1 MNRVMPLIA
10 EQTAKCQAAEGE
22 DHCPVHGLA
31 KLGRSSCNNGK
42 SNVYP
47 CRDVDLQSFIS
58 LEDMGTEPNARGNDI
73 WGWTDETNGNEYAV
87 MCSTDGTAF
96 VDISVP
102 ENPKALGFM
111 EGHTVPSSWRDVKV
125 YKDHAFVVSEASNH
139 GMQIF
144 DLKRLRGLTDDKT
157 RQFTPDAFYDE
168 VTSSHNIVINEETG
182 YAYLV
187 GTRTCSGGLHMVDIR
202 NPKNPEFVGC
212 YSEGGYTH
220 DSECV
225 IYKGLDTRY
234 VGKEICF
241 NYNEDE
247 LVIADVTDKSN
258 VITISRTGYNDDQY
272 THQGWLTEDHTT
284 LLMNDE
290 LDELYGNNPHT
301 RTLIWSVF
309 DLENPINTGNYFAE
323 NTVIDHN
330 LYIKGN
336 LGYLSNYCDG
346 LRVFDVSAIKSANI
360 QEKAFYD
367 INPSCDTREFSGTW
381 SNFPYF
387 PSGNVIVSSIERGLF
402 VVKVN
407 KEVEA
412 AADARKAQIDEMYA
426 KGFSHSQVN
435 EAVGL
440 DSHIV
445 HTQDF
450 MMTMEAPAK
459 TSAKETSTG
468 TTTKSPTSSVVG
480 GVAGSL
486 ALVALVAA
494 VAYKG
499 RARLTQS
506 YTATGLSP
514 ELVDV
519 RESSLMENDATDVS
533 SL

>member
-1 MNRVMPLIA
+1 M
-10 EQTAKCQAAEGE
+10 
-22 DHCPVHGLA
+22 
-31 KLGRSSCNNGK
+31 
-42 SNVYP
+42 
-47 CRDVDLQSFIS
+47 
-58 LEDMGTEPNARGNDI
+58 
-73 WGWTDETNGNEYAV
+73 
-87 MCSTDGTAF
+87 
-96 VDISVP
+96 
-102 ENPKALGFM
+102 
-111 EGHTVPSSWRDVKV
+111 
-125 YKDHAFVVSEASNH
+125 
-139 GMQIF
+139 
-144 DLKRLRGLTDDKT
+144 
-157 RQFTPDAFYDE
+157 
-168 VTSSHNIVINEETG
+168 INEETG

-450 MMTMEAPAK
+450 MMTMEAGDFLMIPSGYIVVDFVPAADNNK
-459 TSAKETSTG
+459 LESCCSGMRWSFFRDIEDDM
-468 TTTKSPTSSVVG
+468 
-480 GVAGSL
+480 
-486 ALVALVAA
+486 VALQASVDAMVASWPA
-494 VAYKG
+494 LASTDFSK
-499 RARLTQS
+499 
-506 YTATGLSP
+506 LSSKL
-514 ELVDV
+514 ELLK
-519 RESSLMENDATDVS
+519 SSTPDL
-533 SL
+533 